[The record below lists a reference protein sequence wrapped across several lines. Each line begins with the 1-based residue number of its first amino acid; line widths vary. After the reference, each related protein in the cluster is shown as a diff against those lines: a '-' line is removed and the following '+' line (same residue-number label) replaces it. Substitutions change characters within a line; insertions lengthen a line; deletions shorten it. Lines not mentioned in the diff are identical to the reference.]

1 MCEATKQPERRIH
14 IFVRIKLNS
23 MLTQNQ
29 IDIIIQTMK
38 PFNPTKIGVFGSF
51 ARGEATEKSDIDIL
65 YSFQQT
71 VGMFKLISLQ
81 QELENKLKSKVDL
94 VSEKYV
100 NPKLKSSI
108 MSDLKI
114 IYGN

>member
-1 MCEATKQPERRIH
+1 
-14 IFVRIKLNS
+14 
-23 MLTQNQ
+23 MLTQEQ
-29 IDIIIQTMK
+29 IDIIIRTMQ
-38 PFNPTKIGVFGSF
+38 PYNPTRIGVFGSV
-51 ARGEATEKSDIDIL
+51 ARGDSTEKSDIDIL
-65 YSFQQT
+65 YSFQET

-81 QELENKLKSKVDL
+81 LELENKLNAKVDL

-108 MSDLKI
+108 MSDLRI

>member
-1 MCEATKQPERRIH
+1 MQPY
-14 IFVRIKLNS
+14 
-23 MLTQNQ
+23 
-29 IDIIIQTMK
+29 
-38 PFNPTKIGVFGSF
+38 NPTRIGVFGSV
-51 ARGEATEKSDIDIL
+51 ARGDSTEKSDIDIL
-65 YSFQQT
+65 YSFQET

-81 QELENKLKSKVDL
+81 LELENKLNAKVDL

-108 MSDLKI
+108 MSDLRI